1 MPCSEISRAS
11 DPPTIGRRALL
22 LRSGR
27 VATGLAGV
35 GFAIAGLGACTLS
48 ADADHRAADAPR
60 AAPLARPVRTA
71 WVFSSGGPRGFV
83 HVGVVQAL
91 DELGLVPDLIV
102 GASVGALVAVLRAS
116 GMRGAQIAQ
125 LALDLQP
132 ALLTRVAIDGD
143 AWMSLA
149 PLADWVRKQVG
160 GRTLEALPIP
170 CACVVH
176 RPRRNEVIAFT
187 AGDAGLAVQ
196 ASSAIEGRFTPV
208 RIRGE
213 LHQDADL
220 HLPLPVRLTRSLGVQ
235 RVLAV
240 DASAHEDRA
249 PAGTEKYRAAD
260 LRKRALTEPDARA
273 ADVLLHPDTGYYAG
287 MSREYRQ
294 RCIAIG
300 RAATLA
306 AAARLRALHAA

>member
-1 MPCSEISRAS
+1 MPTSQPSCTSEPGSIA
-11 DPPTIGRRALL
+11 RRSLL
-22 LRSGR
+22 I
-27 VATGLAGV
+27 AAGLAGS
-35 GFAIAGLGACTLS
+35 GLAACTFS
-48 ADADHRAADAPR
+48 ADADHRGADAPR

-91 DELGLVPDLIV
+91 DELGLAPDLIV

-125 LALDLQP
+125 LALELHP
-132 ALLTRVAIDGD
+132 AMLARVALVGD
-143 AWMSLA
+143 AWLNAA
-149 PLADWVRKQVG
+149 PLAAWVRQQLG
-160 GRTLEALPIP
+160 GRPLEALPIAA
-170 CACVVH
+170 ACVVY
-176 RPRRNEVIAFT
+176 RPRQDDSIAFT

-196 ASSAIEGRFTPV
+196 ASSAIEGQFTPV

-220 HLPLPVRLTRSLGVQ
+220 HLPLPVRLARSLGAQ

-240 DASAHEDRA
+240 DASAYEDRA

-273 ADVLLHPDTGYYAG
+273 ADVLLHPDTGYWAG
-287 MSREYRQ
+287 MSRDYRQ
-294 RCIAIG
+294 RSIAIG
-300 RAATLA
+300 HADAMR